1 MSRLTCLSALLASA
15 SMLGQQTPPSASG
28 AAKPVESA
36 KPAESSKPADSA
48 KPAEAPKEKPF
59 ADIVKGAEE
68 ISGLFT
74 LYKLD
79 DKVYLEIQPA
89 QLDKTY
95 MLSITCASGLGER
108 GFYASMMCGEIPFR
122 FHKVA
127 KNIQLVTKSPIFTAE
142 AGSPIRRAVDRSFA
156 PSILGSTKIESAPH
170 PGRQS
175 LLIELGP
182 VFLVDLPM
190 ASFDLERNFRMPY
203 RFDAKNSSLSGTK
216 AFPRNI
222 EIETRAHYAADRPM
236 VPPLLPPGAPAP
248 PSVPPPQTLGDPRS
262 MLLRFHYSVSELPE
276 AGYLPRLAD
285 DRVGHFFVQTEDY
298 STDNAYRPTRRYIS
312 RWRLEKSDPS
322 AALSTP
328 KEPIVFWLE
337 NTIPVKYR
345 DAIREGALLWNKAF
359 ERIGFRDA
367 VQIRQQP
374 DDADWDPADVRYNTI
389 RWLVTTDAA
398 FAIGPSRHNPY
409 TGQKYD
415 SDIGF
420 AEALTRITRNQ
431 IQGELKPISMP
442 WESEA
447 EAAQPFM
454 APWTASGVGNFCSL
468 GEGALSEAQLG
479 FEVLAARGMDPDS
492 PEADKYIQ
500 DFLRYIAAH
509 EVGHTLGLR
518 HNFRGS
524 AIHTLDQN
532 QDASLTAREGLS
544 ASVMDYLP
552 ANIAPKGA
560 KQGEYYQST
569 IGPYDYWAIEY
580 AYKPIPG
587 AKTPE
592 DELAELRKIASRAA
606 EPLLAYATD
615 EDAGFGNG
623 PFDMDPT
630 VSRFDLGSD
639 PLEFSR
645 RRVALTGEIVANME
659 SKLLKPGD
667 GYQTLRRAFSPAFNS
682 SGQAMFMAAKYI
694 GGVSHYRDHFGDP
707 GGRLPFQPV
716 TAAKQKE
723 ALTLLRKNLF
733 STEAFKFPPQLLN
746 KLAAER
752 DSDYFPRRS
761 APGRFDVPIHQL
773 VLSLQQAVL
782 NRLLHPVTL
791 SRILDSEVKS
801 EPPGQEFRLSELFL
815 GLQDEI
821 WSELKSSK
829 PVTSYRRSLQREHL
843 KRMTN
848 LVLRD
853 AAAPEDARTMARYTL
868 TQLQSQI
875 RAAAA
880 NAALPLETR
889 AHYSESAARIEESL
903 KAQVQRMAF

>member
-1 MSRLTCLSALLASA
+1 MPRLAWISALLASA
-15 SMLGQQTPPSASG
+15 SLLAQQSPPAPKPADATK
-28 AAKPVESA
+28 AADA
-36 KPAESSKPADSA
+36 KPADAA
-48 KPAEAPKEKPF
+48 KLAEPLKDKPF
-59 ADIVKGAEE
+59 ADVIKGAEE
-68 ISGLFT
+68 IPGLFT

-79 DKVYLEIQPA
+79 DKVFLEIQPA
-89 QLDKTY
+89 QLNRTY
-95 MLSITCASGLGER
+95 MLSITCSSGLGER

-122 FHKVA
+122 FQKVA
-127 KNIQLVTKSPIFTAE
+127 KNIHLVTKSPIFTAE

-156 PSILGSTKIESAPH
+156 PSILGSAKIESAPH
-170 PGRQS
+170 PGRKS
-175 LLIELGP
+175 VLIELGP
-182 VFLVDLPM
+182 VFLTDLPM
-190 ASFDLERNFRMPY
+190 ASFDLERNFRIPY
-203 RFDAKNSSLSGTK
+203 RFDAKNSSVSSAK
-216 AFPRNI
+216 AFPLNV
-222 EIETRAHYAADRPM
+222 ELETRAHYAADRPPL
-236 VPPLLPPGAPAP
+236 PPLLAPGAPPP
-248 PSVPPPQTLGDPRS
+248 PSVPPPRTLGDPRS
-262 MLLRFHYSVSELPE
+262 MLLHFHYSVSELPE
-276 AGYLPRLAD
+276 GAYMPRLAD
-285 DRVGHFFVQTEDY
+285 DRVGHFFTQTEDF
-298 STDNAYRPTRRYIS
+298 STDNAYRPTKRYIS
-312 RWRLEKSDPS
+312 RWRLEKSDSS
-322 AALSTP
+322 AELSPP

-337 NTIPVKYR
+337 NTIPAKYR
-345 DAIREGALLWNKAF
+345 GAIREGALLWNKAF
-359 ERIGFRDA
+359 ERIGFKDA
-367 VQIRQQP
+367 VQVRQQP
-374 DDADWDPADVRYNTI
+374 DDADWDPADVRYNSI

-420 AEALTRITRNQ
+420 AEALTRVTRNQ
-431 IQGELKPISMP
+431 IQGELKPIAMP
-442 WESEA
+442 WESEM
-447 EAAQPFM
+447 QRHFTT
-454 APWTASGVGNFCSL
+454 PWTASGGGDFCTL
-468 GEGALSEAQLG
+468 GEGALFEAQFG
-479 FEVLAARGMDPDS
+479 FEVLAARGLEPDS
-492 PEADKYIQ
+492 PEAEKYLQ

-532 QDASLTAREGLS
+532 QDAALTAREGLS

-552 ANIAPKGA
+552 SNISPKGG

-592 DELAELRKIASRAA
+592 EELPELRKIASRAA

-615 EDAGFGNG
+615 EDAGVGNG
-623 PFDMDPT
+623 PFDIDPT

-645 RRVALTGEIVANME
+645 RRVALSSEIVANME

-667 GYQTLRRAFSPAFNS
+667 GYQTLRRAFQPAFNN
-682 SGQAMFMAAKYI
+682 SGQAMFVAAKYI

-716 TAAKQKE
+716 PAAKQKE

-733 STEAFKFPPQLLN
+733 AADAFRFSPQLLN

-752 DSDYFPRRS
+752 DSDYFPSRTP
-761 APGRFDVPIHQL
+761 PGRFDVPIHQL

-791 SRILDSEVKS
+791 SRILDSEVKVDA
-801 EPPGQEFRLSELFL
+801 PGQEFRLSELFL
-815 GLQDEI
+815 GLQEEI
-821 WSELKSSK
+821 WSELKAAK

-853 AAAPEDARTMARYTL
+853 GAAPEDARTMARYTL
-868 TQLQSQI
+868 AQLQSQI
-875 RAAAA
+875 RAASA

-903 KAQVQRMAF
+903 KAQAQRTAF